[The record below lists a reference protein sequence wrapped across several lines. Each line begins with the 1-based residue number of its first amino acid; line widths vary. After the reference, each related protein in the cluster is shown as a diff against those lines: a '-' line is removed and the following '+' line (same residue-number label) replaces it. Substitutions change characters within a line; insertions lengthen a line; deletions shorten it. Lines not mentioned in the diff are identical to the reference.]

1 MENKRNFLQLS
12 AFNNNRN
19 PIQSQESTLM
29 DLSLLNRID
38 NNKIVKPPITQKN
51 SPFNQIRN

>member
-38 NNKIVKPPITQKN
+38 NNKIVKPPIT
-51 SPFNQIRN
+51 